1 MFINFLE
8 WTLHAHENTKKCP
21 DKKTLV
27 CLDCLDCPNGPKLQM
42 CFMNLEVDISLY
54 YLSWPSAVLKRR
66 EIRFSHPRLHIRDGY
81 VCKEL
86 RSIHLWFRKQ
96 ELINQKLLS
105 LLPKMYA
112 LFFKTNNGG
121 SFLLLNITDLQ
132 QSNSHTHSSFV
143 LSLTLL
149 LISNPTNRLRL
160 HQFLGTKTTEANKSL
175 KTILVPKL

>member
-1 MFINFLE
+1 MNSSINDSSWLLGPLGLSDIKY
-8 WTLHAHENTKKCP
+8 TTALS
-21 DKKTLV
+21 
-27 CLDCLDCPNGPKLQM
+27 CLNEGG
-42 CFMNLEVDISLY
+42 CFYPRRLPYCGSREL
-54 YLSWPSAVLKRR
+54 WPSWEIKKGGSFERR

-112 LFFKTNNGG
+112 LFFKTNNCS
-121 SFLLLNITDLQ
+121 SFMLLNITDLQ

-143 LSLTLL
+143 LSLIFL

-175 KTILVPKL
+175 KTDANGAH